1 MRAAEA
7 CGPWAVYGR
16 SVRAG
21 AQGAAA
27 AVHAVC
33 TQADWDA
40 IQAADPGAYTL
51 VRGGI
56 LNEGEAERLA
66 RDSTASLRTGP
77 RRYR

>member
-16 SVRAG
+16 DVG
-21 AQGAAA
+21 GPA

-40 IQAADPGAYTL
+40 IEAANPGAYTL

-77 RRYR
+77 RSYR